1 MDINLLSPCLHCR
14 VAVEVLNMRV
24 AEKIVLNKRERAA
37 LDRWSKGR
45 MVSVR
50 QRERAGMIL
59 LAADGMANNE
69 IAGKMGV
76 KAHTVGR
83 WRSRFAELR
92 LAGIEKDLPR
102 GGRPRD
108 QRERLE
114 SKIIRKTTQETPEHA
129 THWSTRSLAEELGV
143 SQSMVHRVWKANG
156 LRPHLV
162 KTFKL
167 SRDPHFEDKLIDV
180 VGLYLNPP
188 EKALVISADEKTQI
202 QALDRTQ
209 PSLPLVPGRC
219 GTMTHDYKRNGT
231 TTLFAAIDMTQ
242 GKVIASCMPRH
253 RHQEWIKF
261 LKQIDAETPKDLDL
275 HLIVDN
281 YATHKHPKVKAWL
294 KRHKRFHVHF
304 IPTSSSWLNVIER
317 FFRDLD
323 EKRVHRGIFRSV
335 PELIDAVMGYV
346 GHHNEDPRPFVWRKT
361 ADEIINKVGRARL
374 ALDNAPTG

>member
-1 MDINLLSPCLHCR
+1 
-14 VAVEVLNMRV
+14 MRV
-24 AEKIVLNKRERAA
+24 AQNIVLSKKEQTT
-37 LDRWSKGR
+37 LHRWSQGR
-45 MVSVR
+45 RVSVR
-50 QRERAGMIL
+50 RRERAGMIL
-59 LAADGMANNE
+59 LAAEGMSNKE
-69 IAGKMGV
+69 IASKMGV

-108 QRERLE
+108 QREQFE
-114 SKIIRKTTQETPEHA
+114 SEIIRKTTQETPENA
-129 THWSTRSLAEELGV
+129 THWSTRTLARELGV
-143 SQSMVHRVWKANG
+143 SQSMIHRVWKANG
-156 LRPHLV
+156 LKPHLV
-162 KTFKL
+162 RTFKL
-167 SRDPHFEDKLIDV
+167 SRDPHFEEKLIDV

-188 EKALVISADEKTQI
+188 EKALVISADEKSQI

-209 PSLPLVPGRC
+209 PSLPIIPGRC

-231 TTLFAAIDMTQ
+231 TTLFAAIDMVH

-261 LKQIDAETPKDLDL
+261 LKQIDAETPEDLDL
-275 HLIVDN
+275 HLVVDN

-294 KRHKRFHVHF
+294 KRHKRFRVHF
-304 IPTSSSWLNVIER
+304 IPTSSSWLNIIER

-323 EKRVHRGIFRSV
+323 EKRVRRGVFRSV
-335 PELIDAVMGYV
+335 PQLIDAVMSYIDQ
-346 GHHNEDPRPFVWRKT
+346 HNIDPKPFVWRKT
-361 ADEIINKVGRARL
+361 AEEIIEKVGRARL